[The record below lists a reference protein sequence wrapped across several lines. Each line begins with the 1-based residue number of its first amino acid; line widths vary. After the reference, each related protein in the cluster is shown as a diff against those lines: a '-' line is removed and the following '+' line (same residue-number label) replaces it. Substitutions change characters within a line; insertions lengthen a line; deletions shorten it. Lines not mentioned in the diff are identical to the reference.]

1 MTIEERASGFVSR
14 ADAALRDL
22 GAADEIW
29 AASVGSKSDEI
40 RLHSFSVDLDNAIR
54 KVSGKFDAW
63 AEINPSQVQ
72 AVAENG
78 PMHLL
83 WVISA
88 HPSGRIREAFVHS
101 SEHLHSDQILPHM
114 ANRSIDFVPAI
125 RQLASP
131 LVIAR
136 LGEILGE
143 RAGLGNNGFLP
154 TSAHIAVKKLLT
166 PRTAVVSPELI
177 RICIDLAETSSTARP
192 GSLSEGKLDRML
204 ERCRQTLASNSDP
217 SSNEAIEALTT
228 YFTEN
233 AISN

>member
-14 ADAALRDL
+14 ADAALGDL
-22 GAADEIW
+22 GRAVEIW
-29 AASVGSKSDEI
+29 EASVGSKSDEM
-40 RLHSFSVDLDNAIR
+40 RLHSLSVDLDNAIR

-63 AEINPSQVQ
+63 AALNPSRVE

-78 PMHLL
+78 PMHLF

-88 HPSGRIREAFVHS
+88 HPSGRVREAFVHNAK
-101 SEHLHSDQILPHM
+101 HVHSDQILPHM
-114 ANRSIDFVPAI
+114 ANRSIDFVPEI

-131 LVIAR
+131 LVMAR

-143 RAGLGNNGFLP
+143 RVSPGNHGVLP
-154 TSAHIAVKKLLT
+154 TSAHIALKKLLM

-177 RICIDLAETSSTARP
+177 RICIDLAETSNMTRP

-217 SSNEAIEALTT
+217 SSNEAIEALIA
-228 YFTEN
+228 YFNEN

>member
-14 ADAALRDL
+14 ADAALGDL
-22 GAADEIW
+22 GRAAEIW
-29 AASVGSKSDEI
+29 AASVGSKSDEM
-40 RLHSFSVDLDNAIR
+40 RLHSLSVALDNAIR

-63 AEINPSQVQ
+63 AKLEPSQVQ

-78 PMHLL
+78 PMHLF
-83 WVISA
+83 WVVSA
-88 HPSGRIREAFVHS
+88 HPSGRVREAFVHNAK
-101 SEHLHSDQILPHM
+101 HLHSDQILPHL

-125 RQLASP
+125 RQQASP

-143 RAGLGNNGFLP
+143 RVGPGNHGVLP
-154 TSAHIAVKKLLT
+154 TWAHIAVKKLLT

-177 RICIDLAETSSTARP
+177 RVCIDLAETASLTRP

-204 ERCRQTLASNSDP
+204 ERCRQTLTSNADPASA
-217 SSNEAIEALTT
+217 EAIEALIA